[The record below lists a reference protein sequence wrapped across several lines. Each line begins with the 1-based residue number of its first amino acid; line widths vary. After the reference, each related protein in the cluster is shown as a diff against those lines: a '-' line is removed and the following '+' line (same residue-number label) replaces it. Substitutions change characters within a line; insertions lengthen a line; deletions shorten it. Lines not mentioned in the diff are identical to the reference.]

1 MVENFKPHIGKNV
14 LETLT
19 MGMYDDSRFIFREYI
34 QNAADQIDVAVE
46 ENILPNKD
54 SGEIKITIDKI
65 DKKIIIEDNATGI
78 KSKSVLNFLGDVA
91 NSQKESSNRKG
102 FRGIGR
108 LGGLGYC
115 GKLVFETSYKGESEK
130 NIMILDANLLRE
142 IIADRKDDA
151 DAAAVISVITSIEK
165 LPEDPGKHFFKVIL
179 LDVSNDFLLDTNN
192 VSDYLKT
199 VAPLPFGKEFTF
211 SDEIFKFYKKHNF
224 TFDEYNIQLNG
235 IKLFKAYKNTFLGNG
250 FSSSLIGVDFFKVFD
265 ENELIGIGW
274 FGYHEYSNIVLSKVN
289 IERGIRLKKGNIT
302 IGDENTLNRFFND
315 DKRTN
320 LRLIGELHIISN
332 KLIPNARRD
341 YFNDNKTCKAFEK
354 QLTAIFKEENWENR
368 IAQTAS
374 SIHNRIKEI
383 EDYQR
388 SKESFDKNKDNFANK
403 EQEIKITKE
412 LEIAKQKALRAT
424 QTLSKISDKAIKDT
438 TVKKIFQTI
447 VGEKNLI
454 IDPNIEVP
462 VVKYD
467 PPKFSKLNEKESEV
481 VLDIFKIIQESL
493 PHDIS
498 EKLKA
503 KIIEKFN

>member
-224 TFDEYNIQLNG
+224 TFDEYNIQLN
-235 IKLFKAYKNTFLGNG
+235 
-250 FSSSLIGVDFFKVFD
+250 
-265 ENELIGIGW
+265 
-274 FGYHEYSNIVLSKVN
+274 
-289 IERGIRLKKGNIT
+289 
-302 IGDENTLNRFFND
+302 
-315 DKRTN
+315 
-320 LRLIGELHIISN
+320 
-332 KLIPNARRD
+332 
-341 YFNDNKTCKAFEK
+341 
-354 QLTAIFKEENWENR
+354 
-368 IAQTAS
+368 
-374 SIHNRIKEI
+374 
-383 EDYQR
+383 
-388 SKESFDKNKDNFANK
+388 
-403 EQEIKITKE
+403 
-412 LEIAKQKALRAT
+412 
-424 QTLSKISDKAIKDT
+424 
-438 TVKKIFQTI
+438 
-447 VGEKNLI
+447 
-454 IDPNIEVP
+454 
-462 VVKYD
+462 
-467 PPKFSKLNEKESEV
+467 
-481 VLDIFKIIQESL
+481 
-493 PHDIS
+493 
-498 EKLKA
+498 
-503 KIIEKFN
+503 